1 MRVLVASD
9 DSGSLKEIVFNKG
22 TNTSVQTALQPF
34 HLDMH
39 LSQGLGNRVDKMWQ
53 VGKLGYVV
61 ARHSGSLELIS
72 GKRVAKAVDESVSP
86 KYDVSEFE
94 VKDIISGLFKQEV
107 LDKLSSKSKKRTKIE
122 DQFVDLYALPNK
134 KNTLLA
140 ATKSGQI
147 IVFKVDVKAWKLSVL
162 AKHEVKAPVEFLVLN
177 DLLEDK
183 EKYTLAYGG
192 EENLVKLIEMSS
204 DLKTVS
210 QVWAAKNVPF
220 DKIGLRVPA
229 WDMALRFIAS
239 EKEGVFQMLTVTKY
253 AQYRKYSTDAEDC
266 RPIQSVDLLPKGE
279 QLAYCKILGKT
290 SALENSVC
298 SNFDD
303 IELLTADSRRD
314 VYQFNGKG
322 RLLRKIGKG
331 DITGFASCVTV
342 TDKYILQ
349 GGLDRYFRVFDLSD
363 YKLLAKI
370 FTGGKISDI
379 LLLEEED
386 LELPL
391 SEKELKQK
399 KKKLAKRKFTEDE
412 EEAEN
417 EELWK
422 KLTAKKKKSE
432 K

>member
-1 MRVLVASD
+1 
-9 DSGSLKEIVFNKG
+9 
-22 TNTSVQTALQPF
+22 
-34 HLDMH
+34 
-39 LSQGLGNRVDKMWQ
+39 
-53 VGKLGYVV
+53 
-61 ARHSGSLELIS
+61 
-72 GKRVAKAVDESVSP
+72 
-86 KYDVSEFE
+86 
-94 VKDIISGLFKQEV
+94 
-107 LDKLSSKSKKRTKIE
+107 
-122 DQFVDLYALPNK
+122 
-134 KNTLLA
+134 
-140 ATKSGQI
+140 
-147 IVFKVDVKAWKLSVL
+147 
-162 AKHEVKAPVEFLVLN
+162 
-177 DLLEDK
+177 
-183 EKYTLAYGG
+183 
-192 EENLVKLIEMSS
+192 
-204 DLKTVS
+204 
-210 QVWAAKNVPF
+210 
-220 DKIGLRVPA
+220 
-229 WDMALRFIAS
+229 
-239 EKEGVFQMLTVTKY
+239 MLTVTKY